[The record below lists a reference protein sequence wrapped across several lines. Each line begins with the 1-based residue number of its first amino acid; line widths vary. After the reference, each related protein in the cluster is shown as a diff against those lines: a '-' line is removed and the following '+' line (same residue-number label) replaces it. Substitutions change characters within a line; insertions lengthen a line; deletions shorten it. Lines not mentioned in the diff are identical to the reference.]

1 MTATDHSQKQA
12 SGRFVAV
19 SIAALL
25 FVLLVCLAAAPAA
38 PAAKAP
44 QRVVALTPFA
54 ANTMANLGV
63 SPIAV
68 GQTLGGDRRLAPV
81 LNTTTKLKLV
91 HPVGPNLEQLVR
103 RKPDLVFTSSQ
114 WAKGTQAMRN
124 LGMRVVYAEPNAI
137 GGVYAQTRRIARVM
151 NREARGNRL
160 VRQIRS
166 QIRRNTG
173 SYASRPKV
181 MLLLG
186 VGRTPFTF
194 LPNSWGGQMVKLAG
208 GQLVTGGATGSGG
221 FARISDEVVVAENP
235 DVIIAV
241 PHANAEDIPAMID
254 YIKTNPAWA
263 LTDAAQQDRV
273 YVSTD
278 NRLLQA
284 GTDIG
289 RTIGMVRR
297 QYLRN

>member
-1 MTATDHSQKQA
+1 MFIHETAQKQPLSRSLARISLVFLLAISA
-12 SGRFVAV
+12 SLSLASSG
-19 SIAALL
+19 SAAN
-25 FVLLVCLAAAPAA
+25 APD
-38 PAAKAP
+38 
-44 QRVVALTPFA
+44 RVVALTPFA
-54 ANTMANLGV
+54 ANTMAYLGV
-63 SPIAV
+63 TPVAV

-81 LNTTTKLKLV
+81 LTQTPKLKLV

-103 RKPDLVFTSSQ
+103 QKPDLVFTSSQ
-114 WAKGTQAMRN
+114 WAKGTQAMKN
-124 LGMRVVYAEPNAI
+124 LGMKVRYAEPTTI
-137 GGVYAQTRRIARVM
+137 GGVYAQTRQIAQTM
-151 NREARGNRL
+151 KLGARGERL
-160 VRQIRS
+160 IRQMRN
-166 QIRRNTG
+166 QVRRNTG
-173 SYASRPKV
+173 GYRSRPKV
-181 MLLLG
+181 MLILG

-194 LPNSWGGQMVKLAG
+194 LPNSWGGEMVKLAG

-221 FARISDEVVVAENP
+221 FARISDEVVVATNP

-241 PHANAEDIPAMID
+241 PHADTQDIPAMID
-254 YIKTNPAWA
+254 YIKTNPAWE

-289 RTIGMVRR
+289 QTIALLRR